1 MKGILIIS
9 IWCAFFWILYGWLF
23 GTFVYRN
30 RFGPKSRIEVK
41 RITMYHDNAVKKFCE
56 SISKLITIFSSIS
69 IWWERN
75 YETKDFIRDQ
85 SNQMI
90 NICKN
95 SKKKPVF
102 VASCHTHHTESN
114 RNRSVFTTIWKWVA
128 IASTRAPATRG
139 DALSHVSSLET
150 LRHASATE

>member
-41 RITMYHDNAVKKFCE
+41 RITMYHDNAVKKLCE

-90 NICKN
+90 NISKN
-95 SKKKPVF
+95 SKKEAGIRCVMR
-102 VASCHTHHTESN
+102 HTHHTES
-114 RNRSVFTTIWKWVA
+114 NRSVFTTIWKWVA